1 VLTNVITRSDSS
13 VHIFRVIGR
22 LLIWIIGLG
31 LALLFAGVVFAFLG
45 LIAIP
50 VLMVIGVPTVIA
62 VILVGIVALVVGL
75 RGIFGRSK

>member
-1 VLTNVITRSDSS
+1 

>member
-1 VLTNVITRSDSS
+1 MLTNVITRSDSS